1 MHTKQIMKK
10 TYIAPSIE
18 CMAYSTE
25 NMMALSIVTGSAD
38 NSTVLSNYREA
49 VEWEEWDDDEF

>member
-10 TYIAPSIE
+10 TYIAPTVE
-18 CMAYSTE
+18 CIAYSTE

-38 NSTVLSNYREA
+38 NSTVLSNGREEA
-49 VEWEEWDDDEF
+49 EWEDDEF